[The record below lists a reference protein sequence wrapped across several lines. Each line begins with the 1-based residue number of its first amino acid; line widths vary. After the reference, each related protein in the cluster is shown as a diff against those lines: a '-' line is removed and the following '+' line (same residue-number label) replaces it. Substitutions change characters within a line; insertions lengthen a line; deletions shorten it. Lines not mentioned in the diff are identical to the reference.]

1 MYFVIFISASVFY
14 ISEWGSVQNK
24 FITVSGFHYIVT
36 LGLGFCRSV
45 AFSLGHWIR
54 SAVI

>member
-1 MYFVIFISASVFY
+1 MYIVIFISASVFY

-24 FITVSGFHYIVT
+24 FITVSGFHYIAT
-36 LGLGFCRSV
+36 LGFCRSV